1 MVRITVL
8 RSFLG
13 WLILAILLLGCTNR
27 QSPLSELQQPGAA
40 RGNADKLLM
49 VDCLLPGQVRQLG
62 SQMTYLTA
70 RRPIRT
76 SAVDCEIRG
85 GEYTAYDR
93 ADYRTALKVWLPA
106 AQEGEPKA
114 QNYVGQIYEKGLGQQ
129 PDYSTAAAW
138 YRKAAEQGHS
148 PACINLGYLYERG
161 LGVDQDITKALNW
174 YRAASGLTDGE
185 LEFVSSVAKAARKE
199 QQRELESLRD
209 AVERYKA
216 EAAQLRKT
224 LEQLRQEKQERSAK
238 LSAARR
244 AAASLKAEVKAAQA
258 KLNSQTPPTNQTDLR
273 AELERLR
280 AQLADRKAEVQSQQQ
295 AIAALEEQTTSD
307 RRRLEQLAQ
316 EEQQILAQR
325 DAQRQE
331 LAKLR
336 EDVTRH
342 KAEET
347 RLRQALER
355 LRQERQKRSDKLA
368 AAQQAVSAL
377 TDQLA
382 EAQARLNDQSQN
394 AQAQAAELET
404 KVERLRA
411 ELAAR
416 EGEVKAQQQALAA
429 LEAQSANDRERLAKL
444 AEQEQQA
451 LAQQKPTIEIID
463 PPLAATRGMPA
474 IRLRSAKPQV
484 QIMGRVTAPAGLR
497 ALRINERR
505 IEPEINGL
513 FDTQLLVADKEMPV
527 NIVAIDDRGQRAS
540 LDFMLIPQR
549 AQSTARAETD
559 TSSAKPQKIQ
569 VDDIDFGR
577 YYALIIANQD
587 YQQLPNLSTPIDD
600 ATAIAEVLRG
610 KYGFKTRI
618 LRNADRYTTLSALN
632 TLREKITDQDNLV
645 LYYAGHG
652 ELDRAN
658 DRGYW
663 LPVDAE
669 ADNSANW
676 ISNIDITDIIAAMQ
690 AKHVL
695 VIADSCYA
703 GTLSRSSVARLNSGM
718 SQSLQIKWY
727 RTMAKVRSRLV
738 LTSGGEEPV
747 LDVGGGEHSVFA
759 QTFLETLRNNQTIL
773 DGYSLYRAVSQKVQD
788 RARAFNIEQD
798 PQFTPIRHAGHEA
811 GEFFFVPT
819 SGATLSV
826 TPAPKLARQTTLP
839 GMRYWKTGKWS
850 VPDKP

>member
-13 WLILAILLLGCTNR
+13 WLILVILLLGCTNR
-27 QSPLSELQQPGAA
+27 QSPLSELAQPGAS

-93 ADYRTALKVWLPA
+93 ADYRTALKAWLPA
-106 AQEGEPKA
+106 AQEGDPKA

-129 PDYSTAAAW
+129 PDYSMAAAW

-161 LGVDQDITKALNW
+161 FGVDQDMTKALNW

-185 LEFVSSVAKAARKE
+185 LEYVSSVEKAARE
-199 QQRELESLRD
+199 ERQRELQTMRE
-209 AVERYKA
+209 AVERYKT
-216 EAAQLRKT
+216 EAAQLRQA
-224 LEQLRQEKQERSAK
+224 LEQLRQEKQERSAN
-238 LSAARR
+238 LSAARSKV
-244 AAASLKAEVKAAQA
+244 ASLKAEVKAAQA
-258 KLNSQTPPTNQTDLR
+258 KLDSQTNTTSQTELK
-273 AELERLR
+273 AELDRLR
-280 AQLADRKAEVQSQQQ
+280 EKLANRETEVKAQQQ
-295 AIAALEEQTTSD
+295 AIAALEEQTASD
-307 RRRLEQLAQ
+307 RKRLEQLAQ
-316 EEQQILAQR
+316 EEQRVIAQR
-325 DAQRQE
+325 EAQQRE
-331 LAKLR
+331 LENLR
-336 EDVTRH
+336 EAVTRH
-342 KAEET
+342 KAEEA
-347 RLRQALER
+347 RLRQTLEQ
-355 LRQERQKRSDKLA
+355 LRQEKQNRTEKLA
-368 AAQQAVSAL
+368 TAQRAVTSL

-382 EAQARLNDQSQN
+382 ETQAKLTTQNQQSKT
-394 AQAQAAELET
+394 QAAELET
-404 KVERLRA
+404 RVASLR
-411 ELAAR
+411 EQLAAR
-416 EGEVKAQQQALAA
+416 EAEVKAQQQALAA
-429 LEAQSANDRERLAKL
+429 LEEQSANDRQRLAKL

-474 IRLRSAKPQV
+474 IRLRSAKPQI

-497 ALRINERR
+497 ALRVNERQ
-505 IEPEINGL
+505 IESESSGL
-513 FDTQLLVADKEMPV
+513 FDTQLTVADNETPV
-527 NIVAIDDRGQRAS
+527 NIVAIDQHGQRAS

-549 AQSTARAETD
+549 AQSASLADND
-559 TSSAKPQKIQ
+559 TNSSQPKNIQ

-587 YQQLPNLSTPIDD
+587 YQDLPNLSTPVDD
-600 ATAIAEVLRG
+600 ATAIAEVLRR
-610 KYGFKTRI
+610 KYGFETRI

-632 TLREKITDQDNLV
+632 TLREKITAQDNLV

-676 ISNIDITDIIAAMQ
+676 ISNVDITDIIAAMK

-703 GTLSRSSVARLNSGM
+703 GTLSRSSVARLDSGM

-759 QTFLETLRNNQTIL
+759 QTFLETLRSNQTIL

-811 GEFFFVPT
+811 GEFFFVPK
-819 SGATLSV
+819 SSATLSFSS
-826 TPAPKLARQTTLP
+826 TPSLIFDYPLDVATSRKSDMAQVLRP
-839 GMRYWKTGKWS
+839 
-850 VPDKP
+850 